1 MRAGAA
7 RGTVRALRL
16 MLAAAFLSAVG
27 DRLGAW
33 GPHGSP
39 HASWGD
45 WQHFRVYADRLNWSM
60 PSAIRPAA
68 AVLATAGE
76 AIFAVA
82 LITGFRL
89 REAAVGSGV
98 LLTIFAISMS
108 LALGIKAPLDYSV
121 FTAAAAAFSL
131 AVVSADHKQEIR
143 EGRKS

>member
-7 RGTVRALRL
+7 RGTVWALRL

-45 WQHFRVYADRLNWSM
+45 WQHFRAYADRLNWYM
-60 PSAIRPAA
+60 PSSIRPAA

-108 LALGIKAPLDYSV
+108 LVLGIKAPLDYSV